1 MFQNNSAFTMRPSF
15 PALCIMMLAVIITTG
30 CLQPAVQPE
39 IRIPANA
46 TVVPSPGIVQ
56 PSPSSLITVPV
67 PAPAPVPVTPRVT
80 LNRPARVRP
89 IETVRPSPTPSLGKF
104 VYAPMPDPHLPIMNS
119 ITIEGGETGAPQS
132 GGWVA
137 NCIMVNAFQGWIGDP
152 AYDLNHPQTAAL
164 FGVTPGE
171 YAYFTR
177 LYTEDAGL
185 VDTCFEQPIAPLWE
199 VMEVNAEF
207 TAMNSRPATYE
218 ITLFAQASGAKIPV
232 LTTTDT
238 LNPDQKYNLTVYFPV
253 KKDQVQDISTLNLA
267 FVQVT

>member
-1 MFQNNSAFTMRPSF
+1 MRPSF

-30 CLQPAVQPE
+30 CLHPAVQPD

-67 PAPAPVPVTPRVT
+67 PAPSSVPVTPRVT
-80 LNRPARVRP
+80 LKRPARVQP
-89 IETVRPSPTPSLGKF
+89 VETVKPSPTPVLGKF
-104 VYAPMPDPHLPIMNS
+104 EYAPMPDPYLPVVNS
-119 ITIEGGETGAPQS
+119 IVGEGEETDTPDS
-132 GGWVA
+132 GGQVA

-171 YAYFTR
+171 YEYFMR
-177 LYTEDAGL
+177 LYDEDAGL
-185 VDTCFEQPIAPLWE
+185 VDTCFDQPVAPLWE

-207 TAMNSRPATYE
+207 TTMNSRPVTFE
-218 ITLFAQASGAKIPV
+218 TTLYAQANGAKIPV

-238 LNPDQKYNLTVYFPV
+238 LNPDQKYKFSAYFPV
-253 KKDQVQDISTLNLA
+253 KKDQVQEISSLNIA
-267 FVQVT
+267 FVQVS